1 MLMDWKNIVEDDYTI
16 QSNLQIQY
24 NSYQISNAIFHRTKI
39 KNFTIYMKTQ
49 KIPSRQ
55 SNLEK
60 EEQRWRNQPS
70 WLQTILQS
78 YGHQDSV
85 VLAQKQKHRAM
96 EQDSKPRDKPMHL
109 WVYISTLSLT
119 KRIYN
124 GEKIFSSMCG
134 TERTGQLGVKE

>member
-1 MLMDWKNIVEDDYTI
+1 MLMDWKNIVKNDYTI

-24 NSYQISNAIFHRTKI
+24 NSYQISNAIFHRTRT

-55 SNLEK
+55 STLEK

-70 WLQTILQS
+70 RLQTILQS
-78 YGHQDSV
+78 YSHQDSV

-96 EQDSKPRDKPMHL
+96 EQHSKPRDKPMHL
-109 WVYISTLSLT
+109 WVYIGTLSLT
-119 KRIYN
+119 KSIYN